1 MQDTSPHKQGGRG
14 GACGLTACKYLLC
27 FYNFIFLLS
36 GCLVCGLGVWTVLE
50 KGLFIQLL
58 TVLTYEVTSWL
69 MVCTGGVAVLT
80 ALLGYTAI
88 GLENK
93 GLLALYTVLLVLVF
107 MFESITGLLAYV
119 YQEQISKDLNQHLA
133 SAFIQGYG
141 EDKGITNSV
150 DRIQKEY
157 SCCGANSFTDWSES
171 GWALQ
176 NPGQRVPDSCCKTE
190 SPGCGARDHPSNIP
204 YTGCKHRFS
213 EELSEHLLLLGV
225 VSLGLALL
233 QIFGVIL
240 TSCLFSRLSKVEKYK
255 AVEVQEPDLNSR
267 YRNGYW
273 TSNHR

>member
-1 MQDTSPHKQGGRG
+1 
-14 GACGLTACKYLLC
+14 
-27 FYNFIFLLS
+27 
-36 GCLVCGLGVWTVLE
+36 VCGLGVWTVLE

-176 NPGQRVPDSCCKTE
+176 NPGQRVPDSCCKGTDYFNQ
-190 SPGCGARDHPSNIP
+190 G
-204 YTGCKHRFS
+204 
-213 EELSEHLLLLGV
+213 
-225 VSLGLALL
+225 
-233 QIFGVIL
+233 
-240 TSCLFSRLSKVEKYK
+240 
-255 AVEVQEPDLNSR
+255 
-267 YRNGYW
+267 
-273 TSNHR
+273 